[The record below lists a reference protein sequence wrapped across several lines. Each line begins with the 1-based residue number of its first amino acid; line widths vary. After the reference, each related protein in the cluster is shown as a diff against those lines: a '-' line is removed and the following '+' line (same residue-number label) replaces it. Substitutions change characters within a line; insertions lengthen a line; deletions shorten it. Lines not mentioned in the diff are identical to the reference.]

1 MLCTVVTPLWIE
13 EYGNNAPKTCKDDDD
28 DDDRDEDSC
37 GGGDDGGDEHLLSRT
52 VEVGI

>member
-13 EYGNNAPKTCKDDDD
+13 EYGNNAPKTCKDDD